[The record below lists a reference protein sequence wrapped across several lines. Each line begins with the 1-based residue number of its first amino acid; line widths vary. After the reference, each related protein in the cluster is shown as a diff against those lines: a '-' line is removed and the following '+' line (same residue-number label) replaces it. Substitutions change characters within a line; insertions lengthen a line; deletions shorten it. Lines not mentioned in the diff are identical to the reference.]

1 MLEGE
6 RETNGLPNYIVMGS
20 GRVNHID
27 TFSFGSAYLGT
38 HTHPFRISA
47 DPSQEEF
54 RVQNIGIDKAIS
66 GRIDDRVTLLRSF
79 DQLRS
84 QLDQRG
90 EMQSMEGLQRR
101 AVEML
106 ISSKVREAF
115 DLSLEPLGV
124 RERFGMHGWG
134 QRAILARRLVERGVP
149 WVTVVMENPYQS
161 GIPMLKAGTY
171 NWDSHAVNCHIFD
184 DAKARFPIY
193 DRTISALIEDLY
205 ARGLDQRVMLV
216 VTGEFGRTPRLN
228 YRPGTN
234 TKVSQPGRDHWP
246 NAMSVLVSGGGM
258 RTGQVIGSTNSKG
271 EEPATRAMSPNALW
285 ASVFRHLGIDYTHSF
300 LDFRGRPMPMLPEGD
315 PIPELV

>member
-1 MLEGE
+1 
-6 RETNGLPNYIVMGS
+6 MGS

-47 DPSQEEF
+47 DPSQEDF

-66 GRIDDRVTLLRSF
+66 GRIDDRVALLRSF

-90 EMQSMEGLQRR
+90 EMQSMEVFQRR

-149 WVTVVMENPYQS
+149 WVTVVMLS
-161 GIPMLKAGTY
+161 LI
-171 NWDSHAVNCHIFD
+171 HI
-184 DAKARFPIY
+184 
-193 DRTISALIEDLY
+193 
-205 ARGLDQRVMLV
+205 
-216 VTGEFGRTPRLN
+216 
-228 YRPGTN
+228 
-234 TKVSQPGRDHWP
+234 
-246 NAMSVLVSGGGM
+246 
-258 RTGQVIGSTNSKG
+258 
-271 EEPATRAMSPNALW
+271 
-285 ASVFRHLGIDYTHSF
+285 
-300 LDFRGRPMPMLPEGD
+300 
-315 PIPELV
+315 